1 MTKPAY
7 IELHAAS
14 AFSFLEAASQPEAL
28 IERAAELEIPTV
40 ALLDRNGVY
49 GAPRFYVHGK
59 EKKINTRV
67 GAEVSVSDLGF
78 PRLTP
83 PDWLPPPTQTLST
96 CSESQRELS
105 TEEQI
110 AFLREQADKEEQAPA
125 RAGHRTEAWWAQQQR
140 PQLERNAAYA
150 DVKRAKAVRF
160 APGQAQMVT
169 SARRRSSTTAP
180 KKRSPTVRRNL
191 VELGQQ

>member
-1 MTKPAY
+1 LQCGWFPSPY
-7 IELHAAS
+7 RSCLSNAA
-14 AFSFLEAASQPEAL
+14 LEDTNTSYL
-28 IERAAELEIPTV
+28 TDDD
-40 ALLDRNGVY
+40 LL
-49 GAPRFYVHGK
+49 F
-59 EKKINTRV
+59 
-67 GAEVSVSDLGF
+67 
-78 PRLTP
+78 
-83 PDWLPPPTQTLST
+83 LPPPTQTLST